1 MERIVGIDLGTTNS
15 LIAYID
21 GETPRVIPDANTGS
35 HLLPSVVSVLPDGS
49 SVIGQA
55 AIAREAKHPLA
66 TIRSVKRFMGLG
78 IEHVSQE
85 DQRRYA
91 FADQQEE
98 KQGIV
103 RFALRERNYTP
114 PEIVGGGCSGLSY
127 KMNLDAQRDGDRVFE
142 REDVKVLVDRK
153 SFLYLRG
160 TELDY
165 SESLMDSGFKL
176 NNPNVKRSCGC
187 GSSFSV

>member
-1 MERIVGIDLGTTNS
+1 MAQPSKLKIDISDNAMLKIQALASQQAEQDKNGPEGQG
-15 LIAYID
+15 L
-21 GETPRVIPDANTGS
+21 RVK
-35 HLLPSVVSVLPDGS
+35 V
-49 SVIGQA
+49 
-55 AIAREAKHPLA
+55 
-66 TIRSVKRFMGLG
+66 
-78 IEHVSQE
+78 
-85 DQRRYA
+85 
-91 FADQQEE
+91 
-98 KQGIV
+98 
-103 RFALRERNYTP
+103 
-114 PEIVGGGCSGLSY
+114 VGGGCSGLSY

-142 REDVKVLVDRK
+142 RGDVKVLVDRK

>member
-1 MERIVGIDLGTTNS
+1 MAQPSKLKIDISDN
-15 LIAYID
+15 A
-21 GETPRVIPDANTGS
+21 
-35 HLLPSVVSVLPDGS
+35 VLKIQTL
-49 SVIGQA
+49 VN
-55 AIAREAKHPLA
+55 
-66 TIRSVKRFMGLG
+66 
-78 IEHVSQE
+78 
-85 DQRRYA
+85 
-91 FADQQEE
+91 QQEE
-98 KQGIV
+98 GQEGQG
-103 RFALRERNYTP
+103 LRVKV
-114 PEIVGGGCSGLSY
+114 VGGGCSGLSY